1 MVPRE
6 CPLSLR
12 KVPAALYAVKCPGH
26 NVLSPGRVPAT
37 QHPGDSPWDVLPDI
51 LQGVWCIV
59 PRPRGRFPLPCIP
72 ERCSMSHPWG
82 RSTEHD
88 AQHRSGSPVH
98 HTLSLGT
105 VPSALHPWRRSSGR
119 DARHPQGARLSC
131 PVPGDG
137 PRCPASPGTVPGARC
152 PTPCGTPTESRRI
165 PGAVTRIPGGSRCAP
180 VPPAP
185 TSLAAADL
193 PQLGRPLALPA
204 GQEPVAAAEAN
215 GEGQLP
221 HGRVPRQLPLAVGRP
236 LRHGGGGGG
245 PAAAAAPRQP
255 PGARGPRARGSGA
268 AGAGQPPR
276 HIPARPALLAAP
288 RLRRRLRRRR
298 R

>member
-1 MVPRE
+1 MAGLWLARRP
-6 CPLSLR
+6 PLR
-12 KVPAALYAVKCPGH
+12 
-26 NVLSPGRVPAT
+26 
-37 QHPGDSPWDVLPDI
+37 
-51 LQGVWCIV
+51 
-59 PRPRGRFPLPCIP
+59 
-72 ERCSMSHPWG
+72 
-82 RSTEHD
+82 
-88 AQHRSGSPVH
+88 
-98 HTLSLGT
+98 
-105 VPSALHPWRRSSGR
+105 
-119 DARHPQGARLSC
+119 
-131 PVPGDG
+131 
-137 PRCPASPGTVPGARC
+137 ASPEGRTCRGAVGLRAGADGVPGARAVAAVLGGYFLPITC
-152 PTPCGTPTESRRI
+152 AIVNRPH
-165 PGAVTRIPGGSRCAP
+165 PGLQPS
-180 VPPAP
+180 VPREALN
-185 TSLAAADL
+185 TGRGLFGEVLQHIINSIIFNNHSLAAADL

-215 GEGQLP
+215 GEGELP

-298 R
+298 RR